1 MLTLYLLVFS
11 IQFSASKTGVFKLE
25 DRSEGG
31 ISRRLVVLDTILLR
45 LLRQF
50 AIARVFRCRNGKRL
64 GISFTYALLKGFCDS
79 WSYKKLGALTF
90 YLKFA
95 LGCKSQISWKQNLDS
110 INYETDTLPID
121 LTFHNHFFGAN

>member
-1 MLTLYLLVFS
+1 MLTLLFLVFS

-50 AIARVFRCRNGKRL
+50 AIARVLLCRNDKRL
-64 GISFTYALLKGFCDS
+64 GIRVEFVLVKRFCCS
-79 WSYKKLGALTF
+79 WSYTKLGVLTF

-95 LGCKSQISWKQNLDS
+95 LGCKSQIS
-110 INYETDTLPID
+110 
-121 LTFHNHFFGAN
+121 